1 MPPPAI
7 SFRPVS
13 SADAPFLR
21 EIYCS
26 TRWEELALSGWS
38 DEEKRAFLVQ
48 QFEFQS
54 RDWERNYP
62 RMQRQ
67 IVVVDGF
74 DAGRL
79 YIDRRERD
87 RDLRVV
93 DIALLPPFRNRGVAT
108 RIFTDLFVEMDECG
122 WKTSIHVEHQNPAK
136 NLYTRL
142 GLEPRRKTNG
152 VYLLMERPAAG
163 APLAQKAAG

>member
-1 MPPPAI
+1 
-7 SFRPVS
+7 
-13 SADAPFLR
+13 LLG
-21 EIYCS
+21 EIYRS

-38 DEEKRAFLVQ
+38 DEEKRSFLAQ
-48 QFEFQS
+48 QFEFQR
-54 RDWERNYP
+54 RDWDRNYP
-62 RMQRQ
+62 RLQRQ
-67 IVVVDGF
+67 IVIVDGL

-79 YIDRRERD
+79 YIDRREAD
-87 RDLRVV
+87 CDLRVV
-93 DIALLPPFRNRGVAT
+93 DVALLPAFRNRGVAT
-108 RIFTDLFVEMDECG
+108 RIFTDLFAKADARG

-163 APLAQKAAG
+163 APLSQKAAG